1 MGQQVNVYESLNI
14 KPGAIVTG
22 SWNGSFDRGGT
33 TYYVNN
39 ITGNDTA
46 DGKSW
51 NSAVAQPEQA
61 IALSEAS
68 RLIHPGTTT
77 NDYIRNTIVVQG
89 TGTAYTAVTEIP
101 NYVNLIG
108 LGADPRGNGTGIAV
122 IDGKGVADAM
132 SVDSNGCR
140 GLHMVNLQFNQT
152 VAGNYY
158 AADFAKL
165 FRSTIENCVFS
176 NSGYGGLRIVLG
188 GGVTM
193 RNIACTNDTLAQI
206 TGLLLGTSA
215 TCNAMKI
222 SDSEFFGDTNGVSFS
237 AVAGKY
243 TVFKDCYAW
252 GTSGY
257 GFLDTSSSDV
267 GHQPMYINCIGV
279 GGGGS
284 AINDGGFKVSSNY
297 TRHLTNCIENSSGT
311 VFNTPDISNTN
322 A

>member
-1 MGQQVNVYESLNI
+1 MPQQVNVGRRLNFA
-14 KPGAIVTG
+14 PGAIVTG
-22 SWNGSFDRGGT
+22 SWNGSFDTGGT

-68 RLIHPGTTT
+68 RLIHVGTTT

-108 LGADPRGNGTGIAV
+108 LGADPRGNGTGIAK
-122 IDGKGVADAM
+122 IDGAGIADAL

-140 GLHMVNLQFNQT
+140 GLYMVNLQFNQSS
-152 VAGNYY
+152 AGNFY

-165 FRSTIENCVFS
+165 FRSTIETCVFS

-193 RNIACTNDTLAQI
+193 RDIACTNDTLAQI

-237 AVAGKY
+237 AVAGKH
-243 TVFKDCYAW
+243 TMFKNCYAW
-252 GTSGY
+252 GGTY

-267 GHQPMYINCIGV
+267 GFQPMYVDCVGN

-284 AINDGGFKVSSNY
+284 AINDGGFKISNNY
-297 TRHLTNCIENSSGT
+297 TRHCTNCIENSSGT